1 VNEGRVFAP
10 SGEHMVR
17 SADVENVRRQTNDQP
32 AENDASPHRRTRRAP
47 CVLAP
52 RAVRS
57 GAVPES
63 GQPRELYAYGSPFF
77 DHVNNTALRAA
88 RTLVP
93 QLLAHLRIASVLD
106 VGCGRGAWLEVWMA
120 HGVRDV
126 LGLDGPY
133 VDPSALLIPADRFR
147 ATDLAAPI
155 DVGRR
160 FDLVQCLEVAE
171 HLPRTASETLVQT
184 LVRHGSLLLFS
195 AAPPGQGGEH
205 HVNERPPEFWRELF
219 AAHGYVL
226 ADFVRPLLAPH
237 TEVERWYRYNAFLF
251 VERARLATLPDVVR
265 ASALADDVPIPQV
278 EPLVYRMRRGVL
290 RRLPDFA
297 VSALARLK
305 HALVGLGPRRS
316 PE

>member
-1 VNEGRVFAP
+1 
-10 SGEHMVR
+10 M
-17 SADVENVRRQTNDQP
+17 TDQ
-32 AENDASPHRRTRRAP
+32 R
-47 CVLAP
+47 
-52 RAVRS
+52 
-57 GAVPES
+57 
-63 GQPRELYAYGSPFF
+63 QPREIYAYGSPFF
-77 DHVNNTALRAA
+77 DHVNTTATRAA

-93 QLLAHLRIASVLD
+93 RLQQHFQVTSVLD
-106 VGCGRGAWLEVWMA
+106 VGCGQGAWLNVWMA

-133 VDPSALLIPADRFR
+133 VDPRALVIPAERFR
-147 ATDLAAPI
+147 ATDLAASI
-155 DVGRR
+155 DVARR

-205 HVNERPPEFWRELF
+205 HINERPPEFWRELF

-251 VERARLATLPDVVR
+251 VERARVATLPDAVR
-265 ASALADDVPIPQV
+265 ASILPDGAPIPRV
-278 EPLVYRMRRGVL
+278 EPLAYRMRRGVL

-297 VSALARLK
+297 VSALAKVK
-305 HALVGLGPRRS
+305 HALVGLAPGRS
-316 PE
+316 AG